1 MRVIAALLCLAFVTA
16 ARPAAAGDA
25 HVSYTI
31 TNGGVDTKGTEATG
45 QFHIHPAGHH
55 DGDTISWSGSSDP
68 VDVPEGSYDVEI
80 TFSDGAA
87 QKTVWLD
94 NQKLTGTVS
103 KTIEIGIP
111 MAVVSYTVTNG
122 GVDTKGTQATGQ
134 FHLRPAGHHDG
145 SVISWAGSGD
155 SVRVPAG
162 NYDVQI
168 TFSDG
173 AAEKTIW
180 LDNQSIA
187 GTVSKSIEAGVEM
200 AQVTFT
206 VTNDGVDTK
215 GTAAEGQFHLRP
227 AGRHDGEVIA
237 WGGSGDSVRVPA
249 GDYDVQ
255 ITFNDGASHR
265 EVWFDKQTLRG
276 NVARTV
282 EAGVPTAEVTYT
294 ITNDGVD
301 TKGTAAEGQFHL
313 RRAGRH
319 DGEVIAWGGSGDSV
333 RVPAGDYDV
342 QITFND
348 GASHREIWLDKQ
360 TMTGKVARTVE
371 AGVATADVTYTITN
385 NGEDTKGT
393 GATGQFHLRPAGHH
407 DGPVISWAGSSDHV
421 RVPAGDY
428 DVQITYSQGLVQK
441 EVWKDKETLSGKVAR
456 TVELGLVF
464 TKPTVTV
471 TRDGTDLAGKAEV
484 AYYPP
489 GKDNSLGAVRASEEA
504 LLEQGHYDI
513 RARYEDAE
521 GWLRDQALTGSPHLS
536 IAIAIPKV
544 QTLSTSGPPPKACTI
559 EVYGVNFDF
568 DKSTL
573 RPDSEPVLKQVL
585 ALFTTIPGFAAE
597 VGGHTDNVGTSAY
610 NLRLSDARAAAVKT
624 WLVKH
629 GLAANRVTSRGYGD
643 TQPLVPN
650 TTDENRFKNRRV
662 ELKRTNCQ

>member
-55 DGDTISWSGSSDP
+55 DGGTVSWSGSSDP

-80 TFSDGAA
+80 TFTDGAA

-94 NQKLTGTVS
+94 NQNLTGTVS
-103 KTIEIGIP
+103 KTVEIGIP
-111 MAVVSYTVTNG
+111 MAVASYIITNG
-122 GVDTKGTQATGQ
+122 GEDTKGTRATGQ
-134 FHLRPAGHHDG
+134 FHLHPAGRHDG
-145 SVISWAGSGD
+145 PVISWAGSGD

-162 NYDVQI
+162 NYDVEI

-180 LDNQSIA
+180 LDNQPIT
-187 GTVSKSIEAGVEM
+187 GTVSKSIEAGVEV
-200 AQVTFT
+200 ATVTFT

-215 GTAAEGQFHLRP
+215 GTNATGQYHIHP
-227 AGRHDGEVIA
+227 AGHHDGATISWA
-237 WGGSGDSVRVPA
+237 GSGDTVRVPA
-249 GDYDVQ
+249 GHYDIE
-255 ITFNDGASHR
+255 ITFSDGAS
-265 EVWFDKQTLRG
+265 Q
-276 NVARTV
+276 RTV
-282 EAGVPTAEVTYT
+282 
-294 ITNDGVD
+294 
-301 TKGTAAEGQFHL
+301 
-313 RRAGRH
+313 
-319 DGEVIAWGGSGDSV
+319 
-333 RVPAGDYDV
+333 
-342 QITFND
+342 
-348 GASHREIWLDKQ
+348 WLDNQ
-360 TMTGKVARTVE
+360 ALTGTVTQTVE

-393 GATGQFHLRPAGHH
+393 QATGQFHLHPAGHH
-407 DGPVISWAGSSDHV
+407 DGPTISWAGSSDHV

-428 DVQITYSQGLVQK
+428 DVQITYSQGMVQK
-441 EVWKDKETLSGKVAR
+441 ELWKDKETLSGKVAR

-471 TRDGTDLAGKAEV
+471 TRDGADLAGKAEV

-489 GKDNSLGAVRASEEA
+489 GKDNSFGAVRASEEA

-573 RPDSEPVLKQVL
+573 RPESEPVLKQVL